1 MDPPSN
7 DDIAAMDYK
16 QLQDACKSAGLSAG
30 GATGTLRKRLRAAF
44 MGINN
49 QDDDVEEPAP
59 KRQKCASD
67 ELICPITYELPFYP
81 VTAEDGRVYERAAIE
96 QHMKDKTG
104 EDLKSPITN
113 QPMGRRLYPAVQHKN
128 LIQMLIDTAV
138 ITGDL
143 ADSWNIK
150 VQEKKAMEDLLK
162 LAESG
167 DSIAMLQIGCNYQ
180 LGEEG
185 FKMDGKLSFSWYKR
199 AHEAGDVKGTAFI
212 GIFLLI
218 GKGVTKSLPEGL
230 VYLVSAAERGSDF
243 AAFRLGMAK
252 AEGNWGLSVNS
263 KEAIQWLEKCL
274 SPSCKTGNM
283 ADSQKEEATQMLQE
297 LLEENG

>member
-1 MDPPSN
+1 
-7 DDIAAMDYK
+7 
-16 QLQDACKSAGLSAG
+16 
-30 GATGTLRKRLRAAF
+30 
-44 MGINN
+44 MGMNN
-49 QDDDVEEPAP
+49 QDDDVEEPAS

-128 LIQMLIDTAV
+128 LIHMLIDTAV

-150 VQEKKAMEDLLK
+150 IQEKKAMEDLLK

-167 DSIAMLQIGCNYQ
+167 DSIAMKKVGLNYQ
-180 LGEEG
+180 FGTEG
-185 FKMDGKLSFSWYKR
+185 IEKDVKLSFSWCKR
-199 AHEAGDVKGTAFI
+199 AHDAGNVKGTA
-212 GIFLLI
+212 LI
-218 GKGVTKSLPEGL
+218 GYLLLVGRGVTKSRSEGL

-243 AAFRLGMAK
+243 AAYRLGMAK
-252 AEGNWGLSVNS
+252 AGGVWGLSVNS
-263 KEAIQWLEKCL
+263 KEAIHWLEKCL
-274 SPSCKTGNM
+274 SPSCKNKHM
-283 ADSQKEEATQMLQE
+283 ADSQKEKATQMLQE
-297 LLEENG
+297 LLDENG